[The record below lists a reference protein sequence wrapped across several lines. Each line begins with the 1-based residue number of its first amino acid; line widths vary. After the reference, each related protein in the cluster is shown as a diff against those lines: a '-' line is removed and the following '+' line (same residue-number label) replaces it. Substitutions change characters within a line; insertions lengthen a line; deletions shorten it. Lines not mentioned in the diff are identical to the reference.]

1 MACLYYNESIRKTA
15 DGRLADAVYRGG
27 GKMVIWL

>member
-27 GKMVIWL
+27 KMVIWL